1 MRTTDTK
8 SLETTEFY
16 QQMKENFNHI
26 PAWISD
32 SNMEFSFEKL
42 LKTSYFKTQEIEDQD
57 MLDWQKMTVFAL
69 YSCKQSNDQ
78 ATYRKAKHIAR

>member
-42 LKTSYFKTQEIEDQD
+42 LKTSYFKT
-57 MLDWQKMTVFAL
+57 
-69 YSCKQSNDQ
+69 
-78 ATYRKAKHIAR
+78 